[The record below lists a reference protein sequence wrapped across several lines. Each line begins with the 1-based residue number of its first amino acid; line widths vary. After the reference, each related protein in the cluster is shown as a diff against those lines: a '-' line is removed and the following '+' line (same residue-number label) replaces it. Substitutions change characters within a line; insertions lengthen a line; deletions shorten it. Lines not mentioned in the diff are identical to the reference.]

1 MGGVGSSPV
10 DGKDLN
16 QNGYGG
22 YIYIYGRSVAARLVV
37 RGVRLLGRRD
47 THRERAFA
55 RPSHCWRGGRAGGE
69 GANLP
74 RSKTRGCRQPRD
86 QGRLRVPFSLI
97 YISILLDEATN
108 KDMQAYDEGAAN
120 GGSLKLPM
128 NLVPLASRWAPAPT
142 RAENMCVHIYIYIYI
157 YIYRERERD
166 KETDSSSYPPAGKER
181 AACIQ
186 TQK

>member
-1 MGGVGSSPV
+1 MATE
-10 DGKDLN
+10 DI
-16 QNGYGG
+16 

-97 YISILLDEATN
+97 YISILLDEAKN

-142 RAENMCVHIYIYIYI
+142 RAENMCVYIYIYI
-157 YIYRERERD
+157 QRERERQRD
-166 KETDSSSYPPAGKER
+166 RLEQLPPCRERKGCLHTDTKINLNNYTLKH
-181 AACIQ
+181 
-186 TQK
+186 K